1 MQRPDGRRGSNRRFR
16 NSFGPHGS
24 IKDMGL
30 MMKIIDKIFFCMK
43 RNSRIGL
50 FLSVGVTAEVAALMS
65 LLSTISLLI
74 WTGFSTQAVLLLLLS
89 VRIGIIEKYLFMRL
103 NQFSTLVS
111 RSSFFKW
118 GEPRSSELRLDQ
130 KNGRWTWDSWRWLQW
145 FHSCFCWGFLIPGR
159 QTTSNARYSF
169 KQHIQFRL
177 EIRYFFLLYIRLHI
191 CFRHCIAIPSSC

>member
-1 MQRPDGRRGSNRRFR
+1 
-16 NSFGPHGS
+16 
-24 IKDMGL
+24 
-30 MMKIIDKIFFCMK
+30 MKIIDKIFFCMK

-50 FLSVGVTAEVAALMS
+50 FLSVGVTTEVAALMS

-89 VRIGIIEKYLFMRL
+89 VRIGIIEKYLFMTL

-111 RSSFFKW
+111 RSSSFKW

-169 KQHIQFRL
+169 KQHWNKILFFIVHTTPHL
-177 EIRYFFLLYIRLHI
+177 LPTLYRYPFLLLNKY
-191 CFRHCIAIPSSC
+191 